1 MPIYEYQHPDTK
13 EIFQE
18 LRTIANRDKPFISSD
33 GKKCER
39 LLFPTS
45 LGYCGKGD
53 REVFEVDPHYVKQCR
68 PKKIRFNDGHTEFLT
83 LLSIVKIS

>member
-13 EIFQE
+13 EIFSA
-18 LRTIANRDKPFISSD
+18 LRKIEDRDKSFIAPD

-39 LLFPTS
+39 LNFPTN

-53 REVFEVDPHYVKQCR
+53 REIFELDAEYVRRCR
-68 PKKIRFNDGHTEFLT
+68 PKKIRFRDNHTEFYDPT
-83 LLSIVKIS
+83 KHC